1 MKYSEMKSET
11 KESVRALLADKCSY
25 FLRECGLVIESTDE
39 EIVLRQRNRV
49 NQGVFEDVVDVTRVF
64 NMNFIVDVERMDMV
78 IRIY

>member
-49 NQGVFEDVVDVTRVF
+49 NQGV
-64 NMNFIVDVERMDMV
+64 